1 MVFVFGIDEDA
12 VLFQQPFHDMIVV
25 VGGGP
30 MQRRV
35 SSVVYHVDVVLVVL
49 DYFFAQF

>member
-1 MVFVFGIDEDA
+1 MNVMAKELPKKA
-12 VLFQQPFHDMIVV
+12 RVV
-25 VGGGP
+25 IVGGGP